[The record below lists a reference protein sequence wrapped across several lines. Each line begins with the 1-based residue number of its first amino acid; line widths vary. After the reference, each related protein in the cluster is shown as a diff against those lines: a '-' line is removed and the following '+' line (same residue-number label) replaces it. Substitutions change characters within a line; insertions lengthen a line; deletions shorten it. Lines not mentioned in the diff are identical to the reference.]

1 MQDFNELISEK
12 IQKFRN
18 LYNLFSPL
26 DGISTNEKLENIF
39 LTSVSMRL
47 LRDRSLM
54 RYDWY
59 VRSVCP
65 CEKNIYWWK
74 ELFLLCKIVMR
85 RHVEHFNILW
95 SCQNLAGKE
104 KKMWLIY
111 FKKIL
116 MVISCILHSF
126 FSLSHYF
133 KIRLLDATY
142 NICLS

>member
-1 MQDFNELISEK
+1 MTQMQDFNELISEK

-65 CEKNIYWWK
+65 CEIEKNIY
-74 ELFLLCKIVMR
+74 
-85 RHVEHFNILW
+85 
-95 SCQNLAGKE
+95 
-104 KKMWLIY
+104 
-111 FKKIL
+111 
-116 MVISCILHSF
+116 
-126 FSLSHYF
+126 
-133 KIRLLDATY
+133 
-142 NICLS
+142 